1 MPNGLAFA
9 IEELPL
15 AVFTALAPAGA
26 VCMIALMAM
35 ALAHRFT
42 LEGAVRLS
50 QLTWIPLSVTTV
62 ALIAAAAHLGTPANA
77 LYVIA
82 GVGRSPLSNE
92 VVSAVV
98 FLMIC
103 GVNWLLSFVRTD
115 RLAPKRALAVL
126 IIAAGLVFLAL
137 MALAYDVETIVSWA
151 SPFTPASILLGG
163 LAGGCLLASLV
174 VSLVEPQVA
183 SPALKARLVWGFFL
197 AAAAHVAVLAA
208 QWVWLGSLAGPYG
221 TAAQFA
227 APFPLFIGIYA
238 VAVVAALA
246 LTRAA
251 KRFEH
256 AADCLPED
264 TSASKRAFL
273 RSFALLFLAAATVL
287 VRFGF
292 YMSHMT
298 IGLGA

>member
-1 MPNGLAFA
+1 MPNGFAFA
-9 IEELPL
+9 IEELLL

-26 VCMIALMAM
+26 LCMIILMVL

-42 LEGAVRLS
+42 LDGAVKLS
-50 QLTWIPLSVTTV
+50 QLTWIPLCVTTV
-62 ALIAAAAHLGTPANA
+62 GLVAAAAHLGTPANA
-77 LYVIA
+77 LYVVA

-92 VVSAVV
+92 VASAVV
-98 FLMIC
+98 FLVVC

-115 RLAPKRALAVL
+115 KLAPKRALAAA
-126 IIAAGLVFLAL
+126 IILLGVAFLAL
-137 MALAYDVETIVSWA
+137 VALAYDVDTIVSWA

-183 SPALKARLVWGFFL
+183 SPVLKTRLVWAFL
-197 AAAAHVAVLAA
+197 AASIVHVAVLAA

-221 TAAQFA
+221 TAARFA
-227 APFPLFIGIYA
+227 APFPLFIGVYA
-238 VAVVAALA
+238 LTALA
-246 LTRAA
+246 SLLLTRAA
-251 KRFEH
+251 ERP
-256 AADCLPED
+256 AAGVS
-264 TSASKRAFL
+264 TSRRLVL
-273 RSFALLFLAAATVL
+273 RSTALLLLAAATVL